1 MLNNDKTIQ
10 LLEELISSGRFKNK
24 NELASYLGLTDTTK
38 SKLYN
43 FLNGKS
49 VAYDT
54 VCHWFDTLGI
64 SLFAPL
70 PQNLAFK
77 EAVKESIAKEI
88 LDFTS
93 MPFASL
99 SMANST
105 NNDDIATIKRIGENA
120 PIDYIDEKAQL
131 QQIPVYGLTGAGGEV
146 ELIENEPIA
155 FISILPQYNYSNMFS
170 LKVDGDS
177 MSPTIPK
184 GAYVGVIPHAGNI
197 QEGGVYL
204 VERPYMGRM
213 IKRIKINS
221 SGSLALFSDNPKYEP
236 IPLDDTMLD
245 SEIKGKV
252 MWILCMP

>member
-1 MLNNDKTIQ
+1 MQNNERTIQ
-10 LLEELISSGRFKNK
+10 LLEDLISSGRFKNK
-24 NELASYLGLTDTTK
+24 NELASYLGLSDTTK

-54 VCHWFDTLGI
+54 VCHWFDKLGI
-64 SLFAPL
+64 TLFAPL
-70 PQNLAFK
+70 PQNMTFR
-77 EAVKESIAKEI
+77 EAVQESINKNTLNKEV
-88 LDFTS
+88 LDFS
-93 MPFASL
+93 SVPLSSL
-99 SMANST
+99 DNSEEF
-105 NNDDIATIKRIGENA
+105 ATIKRIGENA
-120 PIDYIDEKAQL
+120 PIDYLDTNSNL

-197 QEGGVYL
+197 QEGGVFL

-213 IKRIKINS
+213 IKRIKINTT
-221 SGSLALFSDNPKYEP
+221 GQLALFSDNPKYEP
-236 IPLDDTMLD
+236 IPLDNSMID

>member
-1 MLNNDKTIQ
+1 MLNNDKTIEI
-10 LLEELISSGRFKNK
+10 LEELISSGRFKNK
-24 NELASYLGLTDTTK
+24 NELAIYLGLTDTTK

-54 VCHWFDTLGI
+54 VCHWFDKLGI

-70 PQNLAFK
+70 PKSIAFK
-77 EAVKESIAKEI
+77 EAVNDSIANGNLFNTTINTKEI
-88 LDFTS
+88 QEDV
-93 MPFASL
+93 
-99 SMANST
+99 
-105 NNDDIATIKRIGENA
+105 ATIKRIGENA
-120 PIDYIDEKAQL
+120 PIDYIDGATNL

-155 FISILPQYNYSNMFS
+155 FISILPQYNYSDMFS

-184 GAYVGVIPHAGNI
+184 GAYVGVIPHSGNI

-204 VERPYMGRM
+204 VERPYLGRM

-221 SGSLALFSDNPKYEP
+221 SGGLALFSDNPKYEP
-236 IPLDDTMLD
+236 IPLDDTMLG
-245 SEIKGKV
+245 SEIKGKI